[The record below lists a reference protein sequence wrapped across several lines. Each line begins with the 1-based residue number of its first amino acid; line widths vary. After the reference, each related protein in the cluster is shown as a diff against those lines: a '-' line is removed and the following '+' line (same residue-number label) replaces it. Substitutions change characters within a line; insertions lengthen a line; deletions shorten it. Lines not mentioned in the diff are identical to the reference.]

1 MRTQQP
7 GMSQSQARPLPG
19 FSDMKLLQQQY
30 FYKQLQEIRQRQL
43 QQLEHEPGQQ
53 NSVGQFSAFARQAG
67 GDQAT
72 AVVNGTP
79 MYDTSNYMWSGER
92 MPQSDPKTSS
102 SQAFML
108 GNTNM
113 VRTTS
118 SLQGFHNGLVLSQE
132 QARTINSMGL
142 MPQQFGQSTYGAS
155 LGGIREASS
164 NSANS
169 FPNLQWVAQ
178 ENTDMFTRATMNQN
192 QKTGMQSNAFG
203 SFYGDQSALFSGQV
217 PANDGLSVSKQS
229 FHGRNVFGQVSNALE
244 SVNSGMCSGN
254 FQQGSS
260 LMRDNA
266 VQEFQRQE
274 HVGWLGNMEEK
285 IAPQTAPP
293 QGSIG
298 LDPLE
303 EKILYGGDDRVWSP
317 ADGEQPL
324 SNSFGRVRNMSAGS
338 FGQGNHLEGS
348 ESSDFFNMFP
358 SVQSGS
364 WSALMLSAVAEA
376 SSSDTGMQD
385 EWSGLSFQKTEVSTG
400 NPSEL
405 NDNGRQGAGWN
416 DLNIQAAN
424 SLSSKPVHLFDNV
437 NMTSTSKSAGFQQV
451 TPKLAFEHSGQA
463 ENDVHGAHGFL
474 NNGHS
479 SESLRRSP
487 REGRWLEQNSE
498 ERAMVDRTVRTPLAL
513 GNSSDGAWR
522 NQTYGQQDSVHPEAI
537 SLNALSMQST
547 WTHQQ
552 QPSMV
557 TYRTD
562 RQPSSKMNGW
572 NMNESLPSDGDN
584 LQDDETNLQS
594 SHSNE
599 SIVAMQLGR
608 GCDVWQTDERES
620 MRKNENQGW
629 SSIPNLSGRL
639 ERAKS
644 PSDSPEVQHDGVRV
658 NRSSGSV
665 NIPLEKTQRVPGSR
679 HFDPSSSSNM
689 GADNNV
695 DKYQCHLNQGS
706 FTNHTSKLGDSHEN
720 SREECYLNAT
730 PAEVHA
736 SNHFC
741 HGQQAAAGDFLV
753 DNTWSSAKDSPSLAA
768 GSQKPSAHAR
778 KSSTG
783 APRRFLYHPMGELA
797 IDAPQPSTSKH
808 DMHSQGLQHAAIGEQ
823 KILELGHMSHAKSAG
838 VAIASATANSGK
850 GFFGSNSQSW
860 SKGPED
866 APSNAVGYLASPA
879 SSVDGPMNFYPPKE
893 TSQNMLEL
901 LNKVDHSNAAKP
913 LASSSYSPSLDVSEA
928 VISGPA
934 SGHMRSN
941 QSSSSQGFGLHL
953 APPSAASAVPNLVFP
968 SRHVNSDNSRNI
980 MPEAGKGQT
989 WLHGQTSMRG
999 LPHPSEKSQQ
1009 DNSCNKTAVAD
1020 TGHEFSSISNSDTR
1034 LQSSKTLIE
1043 TGGSHY
1049 IQNQLLSQQSPCVSG
1064 QAMGDE
1070 STDLA
1075 YTSQVI
1081 NRQVKPE
1088 SSCRQNQDPQ
1098 DGRSVEQLVPALQ
1111 AEAAGK
1117 PAPCD
1122 RNPRG
1127 ETDFTSGLPF
1137 FARDN
1142 SVTNSQTLPS
1152 TSANS
1157 VHTENSS
1164 RYHTLGSASF
1174 SQFSSQKGIL
1184 QPNRFSPLLHNAWS
1198 NMSAQRSTP
1207 GVPHMMSR
1215 GPLQPIS
1222 PTTTWVVQAVNDQ
1235 NLRDRGGTSVSE
1247 LCPGSKSMTHLPPRE
1262 DHRGRESPSQSIP
1275 SNRVLPIESFGHER
1289 LSGPQL
1295 HQVNTNEENQGNDSS
1310 LPPKTSDTS
1319 LQSTMEN
1326 GAGSQPSYSLL
1337 HQMQAMKNS
1346 ESDPNNAIKRLR
1358 GENDADVSQ
1367 VASKIGQR
1375 NVYGYSASNINLT
1388 ANSSRIL
1395 QHAPYSVPDGKSLS
1409 FSVDENK
1416 NWSANTSAHSLSSNT
1431 HTQDMAGFDRNKSQ
1445 NYPASCFTLTPP
1457 HPSLRGAGYSHPNS
1471 QMANSWFEQFGTY
1484 KNGQFLTTSDRF
1496 AVPQNSAKA
1505 AAQQFFFGRVS
1516 ENSRS
1521 HAIVEQRSFSDV
1533 SQLGSVTTMPI
1544 STTVVAAKDHPSL
1557 VHMSR
1562 PDANSQVQ
1570 VLMKQKKRKTAS
1582 LEVLPWHKVVTHT
1595 SRSLQSIRWFHFDG
1609 ALHFHGSDFKMFC
1622 RAPVGICYKSTKRK
1636 GLFILGLFVLFLFL
1650 NFWMI
1655 LITYCF
1661 LLVLLLQIDDEAE
1674 MIDDMLL
1681 TPGPRRRIIFTTQ
1694 LMQQI
1699 FCPLPAALLSADA
1712 SSMYETA
1719 TYILAKLSLG
1729 DACSL
1734 VSSLVAA
1741 VQVNDDKDNKTSVQP
1756 GSFGRLTAR
1765 CLSELVERFHD
1776 KAGKLENDF
1785 LRLVPVVLANVFE
1798 PMSHRYRLEKGPSLL
1813 DIRIE
1818 CQDLERFSIIN
1829 RFARFHGRGPT
1840 EGAPADRSASGPSAA
1855 PSSFDSGILVPR
1867 KLSPQ
1872 RYVTAVPMP
1881 KNLPEGLQ
1889 CHSL

>member
-19 FSDMKLLQQQY
+19 FGDMKLLQQQY

-113 VRTTS
+113 VRTAS

-132 QARTINSMGL
+132 QARAINSMGL

-155 LGGIREASS
+155 LGGIREASG

-169 FPNLQWVAQ
+169 FPNLQWGAQ
-178 ENTDMFTRATMNQN
+178 ENTDMFTRATGNQN

-203 SFYGDQSALFSGQV
+203 SFYGDQSASFSGQV

-254 FQQGSS
+254 FQQSSS
-260 LMRDNA
+260 LMRDSA
-266 VQEFQRQE
+266 MQEFQRQE

-285 IAPQTAPP
+285 IAPQAAPP

-324 SNSFGRVRNMSAGS
+324 SNSFSRVRNMSAGS

-376 SSSDTGMQD
+376 SSSDTRMQD

-463 ENDVHGAHGFL
+463 NVHGAHGFL
-474 NNGHS
+474 NNDHS

-522 NQTYGQQDSVHPEAI
+522 NQTYGQQESVHPEAI

-562 RQPSSKMNGW
+562 GQPSSKMNGW

-584 LQDDETNLQS
+584 LQDDANNLQS

-608 GCDVWQTDERES
+608 GCDLWQTDERES

-658 NRSSGSV
+658 NRASGSV
-665 NIPLEKTQRVPGSR
+665 NIPLEKTQRVPGSC

-720 SREECYLNAT
+720 SRERCYLNVT
-730 PAEVHA
+730 PTEVHA

-768 GSQKPSAHAR
+768 GSQKPSAYVR

-783 APRRFLYHPMGELA
+783 GPRRFLYHPMGELA

-808 DMHSQGLQHAAIGEQ
+808 DMQSQGPQHAAIGEQ

-838 VAIASATANSGK
+838 VAIANATANSGK

-913 LASSSYSPSLDVSEA
+913 LGSSSYSPSLDVSEA

-953 APPSAASAVPNLVFP
+953 APPSAASAVPNHVFP

-989 WLHGQTSMRG
+989 WLHGQTSMRS

-1020 TGHEFSSISNSDTR
+1020 AGHEFSSIGNSDTR

-1049 IQNQLLSQQSPCVSG
+1049 IHNQLLSQQSPCVSG
-1064 QAMGDE
+1064 QAMGEE

-1075 YTSQVI
+1075 YTSQVL

-1098 DGRSVEQLVPALQ
+1098 DGRLVEQLVPALQ
-1111 AEAAGK
+1111 AETAGK
-1117 PAPCD
+1117 PAPFD

-1157 VHTENSS
+1157 FHTENSS

-1198 NMSAQRSTP
+1198 NMSAQRSMP

-1275 SNRVLPIESFGHER
+1275 SNRVLPIESFGHQR
-1289 LSGPQL
+1289 LSGPHV
-1295 HQVNTNEENQGNDSS
+1295 HQVNKNGENQGNDSS
-1310 LPPKTSDTS
+1310 QPSKTSDTS

-1395 QHAPYSVPDGKSLS
+1395 QDAPYPVPDGKSLS
-1409 FSVDENK
+1409 CSVEENK

-1431 HTQDMAGFDRNKSQ
+1431 HPQDMAGSDRNKSQ
-1445 NYPASCFTLTPP
+1445 NYLASCFTLTPP

-1471 QMANSWFEQFGTY
+1471 PMANSWFEQFGTY

-1533 SQLGSVTTMPI
+1533 SQLGSVTTMPS

-1557 VHMSR
+1557 VHMSQ

-1595 SRSLQSIRWFHFDG
+1595 SRSLRSISFAELRW
-1609 ALHFHGSDFKMFC
+1609 ASATNRQREK
-1622 RAPVGICYKSTKRK
+1622 
-1636 GLFILGLFVLFLFL
+1636 
-1650 NFWMI
+1650 
-1655 LITYCF
+1655 
-1661 LLVLLLQIDDEAE
+1661 IDDEAE

-1712 SSMYETA
+1712 NSMYETA

-1741 VQVNDDKDNKTSVQP
+1741 VQNDDKDNKTSVQP

-1765 CLSELVERFHD
+1765 CLSGLVEGFLD

-1785 LRLVPVVLANVFE
+1785 L
-1798 PMSHRYRLEKGPSLL
+1798 RLEKGPSLL